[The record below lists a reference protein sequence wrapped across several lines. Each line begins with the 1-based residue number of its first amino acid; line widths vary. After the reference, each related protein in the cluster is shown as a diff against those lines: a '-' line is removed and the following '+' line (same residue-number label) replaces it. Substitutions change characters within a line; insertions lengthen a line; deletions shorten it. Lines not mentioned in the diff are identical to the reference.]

1 MAFSKYLCETGYS
14 LLTMV
19 KTKYPN
25 QLQPEDDT
33 DVQWRPQFLILMNLW
48 NKFKD
53 KVFIEVY
60 RVCVLSVLTLFA
72 FYVVPNY
79 LILIPITW
87 VCVHIC

>member
-53 KVFIEVY
+53 KVFI
-60 RVCVLSVLTLFA
+60 
-72 FYVVPNY
+72 
-79 LILIPITW
+79 
-87 VCVHIC
+87 